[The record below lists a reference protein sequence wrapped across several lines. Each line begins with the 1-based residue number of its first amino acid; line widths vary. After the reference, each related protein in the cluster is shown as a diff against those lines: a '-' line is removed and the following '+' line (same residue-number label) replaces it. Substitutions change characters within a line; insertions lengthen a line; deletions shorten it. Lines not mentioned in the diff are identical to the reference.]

1 MVTESSDRPSAS
13 TFAESA
19 ESVDSTG
26 STIAAAGTA
35 KNRAWRRAIRVGLF
49 ALAGALVVSVVVAF
63 LVSRPVD
70 PAARLE
76 TARDLVVARKPE
88 EAMKQLRRALAEVE
102 PNHPLR
108 LRILQRAAQVT
119 DLHLGQHFS
128 SEAMGYFRTII
139 SDYPSTPEAFDA
151 GVRIAEILKQRHDA
165 SDLAEKQYLAVA
177 AAHPNQVGV
186 ESLLLRAAR
195 LALEQRR
202 YVDARAHAGRILAR
216 YPHSELAPEAQ
227 FLVGNTLQ
235 LEGKDLEAAEAYEA
249 IAERWPRTVIA
260 SRALFEAG
268 NCRNRLADYNQ
279 AIARYIEA
287 LPEHPEPM
295 QIQRNLERVRRK
307 LDDLRALPTGSR
319 EYAFGFHRTNNRQ
332 SSRQQSR

>member
-1 MVTESSDRPSAS
+1 MATEP
-13 TFAESA
+13 
-19 ESVDSTG
+19 TG
-26 STIAAAGTA
+26 STSANGAPKSSTR
-35 KNRAWRRAIRVGLF
+35 KRAFVLGAFAI
-49 ALAGALVVSVVVAF
+49 AGAVIVSVVVAI
-63 LVSRPVD
+63 LVSRPVH
-70 PAARLE
+70 PEARLE
-76 TARDLVVARKPE
+76 SARDLLVARKPD

-102 PNHPLR
+102 PDHPLR

-119 DLHLGQHFS
+119 DLHLGQHFD
-128 SEAMGYFRTII
+128 SEAMGYFRTIV
-139 SDYPSTPEAFDA
+139 SDYPTTPEAFDA

-165 SDLAEKQYLAVA
+165 TDLAEKQYLAVA
-177 AAHPNQVGV
+177 AAHPNQSGV

-195 LALEQRR
+195 LAMEQRR
-202 YVDARAHAGRILAR
+202 YVDARAHAGQLLAR
-216 YPHSELAPEAQ
+216 HPHSELAPEAQ
-227 FLVGNTLQ
+227 LLVGNTLQ

-319 EYAFGFHRTNNRQ
+319 EYAFGFHRTNNRPPP
-332 SSRQQSR
+332 RQQNR